1 MLFHI
6 VTNLKSL
13 VSRHASRVTRRARR
27 EKGMALILVL
37 GAISIMTAMA
47 IEFAYNTNV
56 NYHLA
61 QNELDRL
68 KAQYLAQSAY
78 RFMQVEL
85 KFDRMFRQVVQTQ
98 NLGQFLGA
106 NANLPLCQQFPM
118 STALIRAVFLSGE
131 GAAELPPEL
140 KKMVTMGEES
150 DAAEFLKFD
159 GDFDGECAD
168 EATKINLNYFYG
180 LNPLQKPPE
189 GGHNPYDTFK
199 ISLMNFLGVEAYKD
213 AFEGANVKVQ
223 DAVRNIGDWVDTN
236 EMINELD
243 GVEAGPE
250 MILYDRLGKGYP
262 VKNGKFTTLDEAYLV
277 DGVVDAW
284 FAPLQKEFTV
294 YGDGGLVNVCAA
306 DDAVVQSI
314 IRRYVEANPN
324 LPPIKINEPET
335 MGKLV
340 DAVHEGCAMGG
351 LGDQLKQQIAQSL
364 DTAIGVAA
372 GTTPEGTTPA
382 GGTTGGATAGGTAGG
397 TAGRAAGGFASYITT
412 EPRYFNLILTG
423 AVGDTTVR
431 IKAVL
436 DVKEADPKK
445 WKLLYWRIY

>member
-1 MLFHI
+1 MAS
-6 VTNLKSL
+6 TLKSK
-13 VSRHASRVTRRARR
+13 
-27 EKGMALILVL
+27 KGMALILVL

-68 KAQYLAQSAY
+68 RAQYLAQSAY

-106 NANLPLCQQFPM
+106 SANLPLCQQFPM
-118 STALIRAVFLSGE
+118 STALTRAVFLGGE
-131 GAAELPPEL
+131 GAEELPPEF

-150 DAAEFLKFD
+150 EAQEFLKFE
-159 GDFDGECAD
+159 GDFDGECTD
-168 EATKINLNYFYG
+168 EATKINLNYFSG
-180 LNPLQKPPE
+180 LNPTQKPPE
-189 GGHNPYDTFK
+189 GSHNAYDTFK
-199 ISLMNFLGVEAYKD
+199 ISLMNMLGVEAYKE
-213 AFEGANVKVQ
+213 AFEEVDVKVQ

-243 GVEAGPE
+243 GVESGPE
-250 MILYDRLGKGYP
+250 MSLYDRLGKGYP

-277 DGVVDAW
+277 DGVVDGW
-284 FAPLQKEFTV
+284 FAPLQKDFTV
-294 YGDGGLVNVCAA
+294 YGDGGLVNVCTA
-306 DDAVVQSI
+306 DDAVLQSI
-314 IRRYVEANPN
+314 IRRYIESTPT
-324 LPPIKINEPET
+324 LPPVKIGEPET

-351 LGDQLKQQIAQSL
+351 MGDQLKQQISQTL
-364 DTAIGVAA
+364 NTAIGAAAGPAPATPPA
-372 GTTPEGTTPA
+372 GTTT
-382 GGTTGGATAGGTAGG
+382 GGTTTGGTAGG
-397 TAGRAAGGFASYITT
+397 TASGFAAYITT
-412 EPRYFNLILTG
+412 EPRYFSLILTG

-431 IKAVL
+431 IKSVL